1 MIRAN
6 DKRFSVGSIEDEE
19 MPIITEDEDMDEDMF
34 SPCISD
40 SENTSPKT
48 DAITSHSQFP
58 NPSLLHDPSNTLP
71 KLCDYPDCQH
81 LLSLEVIKFTCP
93 ACHSTYCHSHSG
105 KSSFEMQLDK
115 DGVFDAQKGFWQRVC
130 QRCYENRPG

>member
-1 MIRAN
+1 MIRG
-6 DKRFSVGSIEDEE
+6 SVLVLLRMKKCQSSRR
-19 MPIITEDEDMDEDMF
+19 M
-34 SPCISD
+34 
-40 SENTSPKT
+40 KT
-48 DAITSHSQFP
+48 WMKICSLHAYLTLKILPPRLTAITSHSQFP